1 LSGCSLGVFLDL
13 RFFAVPCFPQM
24 SGFVRFLAG
33 TVFSESQH
41 SSTGSRGGRGATRES
56 PLCQALSA
64 RRNPQIRSAAVR
76 SPSPVLCAAQSC
88 VRNTG
93 HTDLV
98 CRLNFF
104 ENISVC
110 RSPRS
115 LTARGTGPPE
125 CGFPAVR
132 LPMCS
137 RVLPKLVSREGCLLD
152 KHLFTPRGPSFG
164 AGVLDR
170 GYRGFP
176 RYPLCVSRCLTG
188 TEVGSKHKRL
198 SR

>member
-1 LSGCSLGVFLDL
+1 
-13 RFFAVPCFPQM
+13 M

-88 VRNTG
+88 MRNTR

-98 CRLNFF
+98 CTLSFF

-152 KHLFTPRGPSFG
+152 KHLFTPRAHPLG
-164 AGVLDR
+164 R
-170 GYRGFP
+170 GYWTAAMGDFHATP
-176 RYPLCVSRCLTG
+176 CAYQDA
-188 TEVGSKHKRL
+188 
-198 SR
+198 